1 MSLLVGSMPPSTPNQ
16 QAIRISEQPMKYL
29 FLLLALLLC
38 TTVPMLAQSASDS
51 ENEPRPNVRLIARSY
66 GDSVVLR
73 WGTTG
78 HTSWKIAGNAG
89 YIIER
94 YEYGSQG
101 KITKTVLTPMPLK
114 PLTVDEWKARYRPED
129 TLAGAAVQAL
139 YGKAIP
145 TSEDPF
151 GSIYEIYLQQR
162 SMHGIALLLAD
173 IAPRLA
179 DGLGLRF
186 VDRTVDPKKTYRYRI
201 YSLANDPNYPIDT
214 ADVALS
220 TSQREPLKSV
230 TTLTAEEGEQVVVLK
245 WNRLE
250 HLEPFSGYYLER
262 STDGGRSFSRINRMP
277 FAPLQKD
284 DSSRLSDR
292 PNVDMTEYKVRL
304 DANYQPVQYRVVGVD
319 PFGEVSPNS
328 NVITAMGRD
337 RTPPSAPQ
345 ILPLT
350 IVDGRSMKV
359 SWRMDT
365 LEGDLKGFIIGKS
378 EGPDGEF
385 EEISGL
391 LGRDAR
397 EYTDLDVRDLPQ
409 HYYAIVALDTAGNRV
424 SSVPLLGIFPDSIP
438 PATPRGLAGT
448 VDSNGVVRLR
458 WNANPESDLK
468 GYRVFYANQDDHE
481 YQQLTTDLSEDTT
494 FTDTLTLQTLSEEI
508 YYKITALDQNY
519 NHSLFTATLTLKK
532 PDVVAPFPPMVSN
545 IIPAERSITIEWAA
559 SMTDDVIEH
568 TLYRRVEEESTWKP
582 LANVKDRS
590 VHSFTDSTAQPGTLY
605 EYSLDASDD
614 VGLRSERSN
623 VVSAQVV
630 GASVRSGVQGLVGEF
645 DKAGKRVVIRWNS
658 AVEGAEYYLYK
669 SIGNAEPTLYRSV
682 ANVKE
687 FVDTEVF
694 PGNTY
699 RYAVKVVGS
708 DGKESMLTSTE
719 KIIVDNK

>member
-1 MSLLVGSMPPSTPNQ
+1 MKQLIYTLAVLLLV
-16 QAIRISEQPMKYL
+16 A
-29 FLLLALLLC
+29 
-38 TTVPMLAQSASDS
+38 VPAVAQTESDTAA
-51 ENEPRPNVRLIARSY
+51 EVRPNLRMIARSY

-73 WGTTG
+73 WGTTS
-78 HTSWKIAGNAG
+78 HTSWKVAGKAG

-94 YEYGSQG
+94 YEYNPQG
-101 KITKTVLTPMPLK
+101 KLIKTVLTPQPLK
-114 PLTVDEWKARYRPED
+114 PLTIDEWKARYRPED

-186 VDRTVDPKKTYRYRI
+186 VDRTVDPNKTYRYRI
-201 YSLANDPNYPIDT
+201 YSLANDPNQPVDT

-220 TSQREPLKSV
+220 ISQRDQPKNV
-230 TTLTAEEGEQVVVLK
+230 ATLTAEEGEQLVVLK

-250 HLEPFSGYYLER
+250 HLEPFSGYFIER
-262 STDGGRSFSRINRMP
+262 SNDGGRSFSRLNRMP
-277 FAPLQKD
+277 FTPLQKD
-284 DSSRLSDR
+284 DSSRESDR
-292 PNVDMTEYKVRL
+292 PNVDMAEYKVRL
-304 DANYQPVQYRVVGVD
+304 ETNYQPAQYRVVGID

-345 ILPLT
+345 ILPIA
-350 IVDGRSMKV
+350 IVDGRSIKV
-359 SWRMDT
+359 TWRMDT
-365 LEGDLKGFIIGKS
+365 LEGDLKGFMVGKS

-385 EEISGL
+385 EQIGEM

-397 EYTDLDVRDLPQ
+397 EFTDPDVRDLPQ
-409 HYYAIVALDTAGNRV
+409 HYYAVVAVDTAGNRV

-458 WNANPESDLK
+458 WDANPESDLK

-481 YQQLTTDLSEDTT
+481 YQQLTGDLSQDTT

-519 NHSLFTATLTLKK
+519 NHSEFTTTLVLKK
-532 PDVVAPFPPMVSN
+532 PDIVAPFPPFVSN
-545 IIPAERSITIEWAA
+545 ITPGEKSIIIEWAA
-559 SMTDDVIEH
+559 SMTGDVVEH
-568 TLYRRVEEESTWKP
+568 ALYRRADGETDWKAI
-582 LANVKDRS
+582 ANIKDRS
-590 VHSFTDSTAQPGTLY
+590 VNSFTDSTAVGGTLY
-605 EYSLDASDD
+605 QYSLDAADD
-614 VGLRSERSN
+614 AGLRSERSN
-623 VVSAQVV
+623 IVDAQLV
-630 GASVRSGVQGLVGEF
+630 AATERSGVQGLVGQF
-645 DKAGKRVVIRWNS
+645 DQASKHVVVRWN
-658 AVEGAEYYLYK
+658 ATDGAAEYYLYK
-669 SIGNAEPTLYRSV
+669 AIGDAEPTLYRSV
-682 ANVKE
+682 ANTKE

-708 DGKESMLTSTE
+708 DGRESGLASTG
-719 KIIVDNK
+719 KIVVGK

>member
-1 MSLLVGSMPPSTPNQ
+1 
-16 QAIRISEQPMKYL
+16 MKHL
-29 FLLLALLLC
+29 IHTLALLLFVA
-38 TTVPMLAQSASDS
+38 VPVVAQTEADTNS
-51 ENEPRPNVRLIARSY
+51 EPRPNLRLIARSY

-78 HTSWKIAGNAG
+78 HTSWKVAGKAG

-94 YEYGSQG
+94 YEYGAQG
-101 KITKTVLTPMPLK
+101 KLTKTVLTPQPLK
-114 PLTVDEWKARYRPED
+114 PLTIDEWKARYRPED

-151 GSIYEIYLQQR
+151 GNIYEIYLQQR

-201 YSLANDPNYPIDT
+201 YSLANDPNQPVDT
-214 ADVALS
+214 ADVAIS
-220 TSQREPLKSV
+220 ISQREQPRNI
-230 TTLTAEEGEQVVVLK
+230 TTLTAEEGEQLVVLK

-250 HLEPFSGYYLER
+250 HLEPFSGYFIER
-262 STDGGRSFSRINRMP
+262 STDAGRNFSRINQMP
-277 FAPLQKD
+277 FTPLQKD

-304 DANYQPVQYRVVGVD
+304 ETNYQPVQYRVVGID

-345 ILPLT
+345 MLPIA
-350 IVDGRSMKV
+350 IVDGRSIKV

-365 LEGDLKGFIIGKS
+365 LEGDVKGFIVGKS
-378 EGPDGEF
+378 EGADGEF
-385 EEISGL
+385 EEISEL

-397 EYTDLDVRDLPQ
+397 EYTDLNVRDLPQ
-409 HYYAIVALDTAGNRV
+409 HYYAVVALDTAGNRV

-458 WNANPESDLK
+458 WDANPENDLK

-481 YQQLTTDLSEDTT
+481 YQQLTTDLSQDTT

-508 YYKITALDQNY
+508 YYKVTALDQNY
-519 NHSLFTATLTLKK
+519 NHSAFTATLTLKK
-532 PDVVAPFPPMVSN
+532 PDIVAPFPPFVSN
-545 IIPAERSITIEWAA
+545 ITPTERSISIQWAA
-559 SMTDDVIEH
+559 SMTDDVVEH
-568 TLYRRVEEESTWKP
+568 TLYRRIEGETNWKSI
-582 LANVKDRS
+582 ASIKNRS
-590 VHSFTDSTAQPGTLY
+590 VNSFSDSTALMGTLY
-605 EYSLDASDD
+605 EYSLDVSDD
-614 VGLRSERSN
+614 AGLRSERSN
-623 VVSAQVV
+623 VVSGQLV

-645 DKAGKRVVIRWNS
+645 DKAGKRVVVRWNP
-658 AVEGAEYYLYK
+658 ATEAAEYYLYK
-669 SIGNAEPTLYRSV
+669 AIGDAEPTLYRSV

-694 PGNTY
+694 PGNSY

-708 DGKESMLTSTE
+708 DGKESTLTSTG
-719 KIIVDNK
+719 KIMVD